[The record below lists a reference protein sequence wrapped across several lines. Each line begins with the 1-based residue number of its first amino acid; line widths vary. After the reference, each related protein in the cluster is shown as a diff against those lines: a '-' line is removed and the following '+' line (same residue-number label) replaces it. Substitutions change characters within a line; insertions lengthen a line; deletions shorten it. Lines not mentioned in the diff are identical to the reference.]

1 MSIETGRGDVAYSST
16 DLESHLARTWE
27 PGSCRDL
34 GLRVLVA
41 DRSGRARSVFQRM
54 DPRKHGFRLD
64 CLPSSFGG
72 RLRDAPVVLLY
83 LSPGFGAQDLDDA
96 RTDEGKDYYVRRW
109 KGYEPMRDI
118 KSNWMFSRTKKF
130 GDYQTVKDKI
140 ALLN

>member
-54 DPRKHGFRLD
+54 DPHKHGFCLD

-83 LSPGFGAQDLDDA
+83 LSPGFGDQDLIDA
-96 RTDEGKDYYVRRW
+96 QTDKGKDYYVRRW
-109 KGYEPMRDI
+109 RGSEPIRDI
-118 KSNWMFSRTKKF
+118 KSNWMLS
-130 GDYQTVKDKI
+130 
-140 ALLN
+140 